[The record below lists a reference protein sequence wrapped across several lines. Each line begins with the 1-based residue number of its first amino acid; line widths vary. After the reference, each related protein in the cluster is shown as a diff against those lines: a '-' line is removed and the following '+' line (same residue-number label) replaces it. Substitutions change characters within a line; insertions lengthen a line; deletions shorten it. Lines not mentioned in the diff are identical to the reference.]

1 MQSAPVPRPTTV
13 IGEQLMAK
21 RGPMRGILATTPP
34 VSKLRL
40 FWVASKVD
48 VQHFKVPLLQLS
60 VRAAMGSGAAATT
73 EERARTGKRR
83 ADGRMNILAKL
94 WGLER

>member
-1 MQSAPVPRPTTV
+1 M
-13 IGEQLMAK
+13 
-21 RGPMRGILATTPP
+21 
-34 VSKLRL
+34 SKLRL